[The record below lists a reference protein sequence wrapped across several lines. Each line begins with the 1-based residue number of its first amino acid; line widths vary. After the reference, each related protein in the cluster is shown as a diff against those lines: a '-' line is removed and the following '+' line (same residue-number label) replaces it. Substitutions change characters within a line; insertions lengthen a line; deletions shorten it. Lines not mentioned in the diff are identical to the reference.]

1 MTPNGEGVA
10 RIKGFLIFVGNA
22 KPRDHIKVKI
32 TKLDSVSADAQIAT

>member
-22 KPRDHIKVKI
+22 KPGDHIKVKI
-32 TKLDSVSADAQIAT
+32 AKLDSVSADAQIVT